1 MSKKWLSLIIV
12 FTLLAIT
19 VGTAL
24 AEAAPGTCPHSNTV
38 RVGKG
43 GFYSTNPDFPCQTN
57 ATSVRASAAPASK
70 SVTFVRPLMYLSKKT
85 VQPDSVVFSGKTR
98 AFFDLNKNQEKA
110 WKAGVLAVYFY
121 DLTTRTWQKLPSSQ
135 MVLKAKGFRI
145 ASNIWDFGYYG
156 LAKTK

>member
-1 MSKKWLSLIIV
+1 MSKKWLTLFIV
-12 FTLLAIT
+12 FAMLAIT

-43 GFYSTNPDFPCQTN
+43 GFFSTNADFPCQTN
-57 ATSVRASAAPASK
+57 ATSVRVSSAPAPK
-70 SVTFVRPLMYLSKKT
+70 TLQFVRPLMYLSKKT
-85 VQPDSVVFSGKTR
+85 VQPDGVVFSGKTR

-121 DLTTRTWQKLPSSQ
+121 DMNTRTWMKLPSSQ
-135 MVLKAKGFRI
+135 WVMKGKTFRI
-145 ASNIWDFGYYG
+145 GSNIWDYGYYG
-156 LAKTK
+156 LAKTR

>member
-1 MSKKWLSLIIV
+1 MSKKWFSLIIV
-12 FTLLAIT
+12 FALLAIT

-24 AEAAPGTCPHSNTV
+24 AEAAPGTCPHANTV

-43 GFYSTNPDFPCQTN
+43 GFYSTNADFPCQTN
-57 ATSVRASAAPASK
+57 ATSIRVSAAPTPK
-70 SVTFVRPLMYLSKKT
+70 NLTFVRPLMYLSKKT

-110 WKAGVLAVYFY
+110 WKTGVLAVYFY
-121 DLTTRTWQKLPSSQ
+121 DMNTRTWQKLPSYQ
-135 MVLKAKGFRI
+135 MAVKGFRV
-145 ASNIWDFGYYG
+145 ASNIWDYGYFG

>member
-1 MSKKWLSLIIV
+1 MSKKWLSLLIV
-12 FTLLAIT
+12 FALLAIT

-24 AEAAPGTCPHSNTV
+24 AEAAPGTCPHSRTI
-38 RVGKG
+38 RLGKG
-43 GFYSTNPDFPCQTN
+43 GFYSTNPDFACQTN
-57 ATSVRASAAPASK
+57 AYSVRASAAPTPKTLS
-70 SVTFVRPLMYLSKKT
+70 FVRPLMQLTKKT

-110 WKAGVLAVYFY
+110 WKAGVLAVYYY
-121 DLTTRTWQKLPSSQ
+121 DMTTRTWQKLPSYQ
-135 MVLKAKGFRI
+135 MVLNVKGFRI